1 MSSTKEKLLQV
12 VDTLPEMRLCELL
25 DFARYLRWL
34 EQQEKEERE
43 AWLNFGQA
51 HLTEAYGPDEPEYTE
66 ADLKP
71 DPNP

>member
-12 VDTLPEMRLCELL
+12 VDALPEMRLCELL

-34 EQQEKEERE
+34 EQQAKEERE
-43 AWLNFGQA
+43 AWLGFGSA
-51 HLTEAYGPDEPEYTE
+51 HVDQAYGPDEPEYTE

-71 DPNP
+71 ECNA